1 MGRPSESQSAPVGGR
16 ASDAPTGPQRAGFP
30 STADPATD
38 VEPVTATAPGGPENE
53 SGPSVWRAPPPAFAD
68 EADGTVTVAPPSVKA
83 AAPGSGQSSNEVPP
97 SLYERFEDFQLLGRG
112 GMGAVYCARD
122 FGLRRTVA
130 VKLLFEGDSGSRS
143 GFLQEARAQA
153 RILHPNVCE
162 VFEAGVA
169 DHVPFI
175 VMRYVNGMPL
185 NKMRTALTLEEK
197 VRIVQQVSLA
207 IHEAH
212 RLGIIHRD
220 VKPGNVLV
228 ERNEAGLWKP
238 YIADFGIAR
247 DVTEAGAGA
256 ARGVQ
261 GTPAFMAP
269 EQAAGKRLLDRR
281 TDVYGLGATL
291 YDVLTGRVPF
301 SSSQLLAVLKMVQQD
316 PPPPP
321 RSIEPS
327 IPLDLEAI
335 VLKCLEKDPDAR
347 YESARTLAEDLQR
360 FLDGDPVGA
369 RPRSLAVRLWK
380 RARKNKVKV
389 ALALTAVMATVI
401 VAGLWLSSLRIA
413 AQREAL
419 ARELGGAVREMEL
432 FMRSAHL
439 LPLHDVELERDFL
452 RARLAEIEA
461 RMKAAG
467 AVSVGPGNDALGR
480 GHLALQDAATALG
493 HFQAAEAAGYRA
505 SGFDYMMGLARVEV
519 YRRELEKASRIQ
531 KENDKS
537 ARIAEI
543 QRLYRDPALSHLRA
557 ALAQG
562 VESPPYALGLIAYH
576 EGRHE
581 EALEHARAA
590 FAKASWL
597 YEAKKLEGDALYAI
611 GSRTRH
617 DKVAFD
623 YAQTMEHFSQAA
635 EAYRAAAEIARCDP
649 AVHEAECELWIQT
662 MNAAKK
668 HGDPIR
674 PPFDRARSACE
685 RAISASPRSPS
696 GHLRLAF
703 AHQLFSFW
711 VVSGAHKDESP
722 DRSLDEATERV
733 EAAARRSPDDA
744 FANYLVGAVW
754 RARFFRLRA
763 LSRDTGAAIDK
774 SIAGYEAAIALDPT
788 FAWALNEECGMLSL
802 RGRRET
808 QRGIDPRSS
817 FDLALVCCQRALD
830 LAPSLSGLSYNLLGV
845 YAFDVERLVAAGL
858 SPRSAIEGGL
868 RVAEVVET
876 HAPSEPW
883 STVFRAELHRWEA
896 EYALAAGED
905 PGPALARAEAHAA
918 RLPAS
923 FPAADSAAEIAV
935 VTAEA
940 HLARLERGAVPLQ
953 RLPALDEALA
963 HARAVFA
970 KAVAEKPEDMG
981 YAMWLARLE
990 LVALR
995 YRMALRQASWPDAE
1009 AVLAPLERFL
1019 AEPREEDPR
1028 LDELAA
1034 RAHEARAQLCEQL
1047 KRVATAEIMSGI
1059 SRAERAIA
1067 VAPGLAAG
1075 YAVLGRLR
1083 LLQAGAAPDPGQKRD
1098 LSRHAAQA
1106 LADAVKRNPLFGRSH
1121 AAWIEEAKRLAEP

>member
-1 MGRPSESQSAPVGGR
+1 MGRPSESQSAPALGR
-16 ASDAPTGPQRAGFP
+16 ASD
-30 STADPATD
+30 
-38 VEPVTATAPGGPENE
+38 
-53 SGPSVWRAPPPAFAD
+53 PPPTFAD
-68 EADGTVTVAPPSVKA
+68 EADGTVTAAPSSVKA
-83 AAPGSGQSSNEVPP
+83 AARGSGQSSNEVPP
-97 SLYERFEDFQLLGRG
+97 SLFERFEDFQLLGRG
-112 GMGAVYCARD
+112 GMGAVYSARD
-122 FGLRRTVA
+122 VSLRRSVA
-130 VKLLFEGDSGSRS
+130 VKLLFEGASGSRS
-143 GFLQEARAQA
+143 GFLQEARSQA

-185 NKMRTALTLEEK
+185 HKMRTALTLAEK

-228 ERNEAGLWKP
+228 ERNEGGSWKP

-269 EQAAGKRLLDRR
+269 EQAAGKSLLDRR

-291 YDVLTGRVPF
+291 YDVLTGSAPF
-301 SSSQLLAVLKMVQQD
+301 SSPRLLALLKMVQQE

-321 RSIEPS
+321 RSIDPR

-335 VLKCLEKDPDAR
+335 VLRCLEKDPDAR
-347 YESARTLAEDLQR
+347 YASARALAEDLQR
-360 FLDGDPVGA
+360 FLDGDPVEA

-380 RARKNKVKV
+380 RARKHKVKV
-389 ALALTAVMATVI
+389 ALALTAIAAALT

-439 LPLHDVELERDFL
+439 LPLHDVEPERDFL

-467 AVSVGPGNDALGR
+467 EVSVGPGNDALGR
-480 GHLALQDAATALG
+480 GHLALQDAETALR
-493 HFQAAEAAGYRA
+493 HFQKAEAAGHRA
-505 SGFDYMMGLARVEV
+505 PGFDYMMGLALVEV
-519 YRRELEKASRIQ
+519 YRRELEKANRIQ
-531 KENDKS
+531 KESDRS

-543 QRLYRDPALSHLRA
+543 QRLHRDPALSHLRA

-590 FAKASWL
+590 FARASWL

-623 YAQTMEHFSQAA
+623 HARTMEHFSQAA
-635 EAYRAAAEIARCDP
+635 EAYSAAASIARCDP

-711 VVSGAHKDESP
+711 VVSGADADKDESP
-722 DRSLDEATERV
+722 DRALGEATERV
-733 EAAARRSPDDA
+733 EAAAARSPDDA

-763 LSRDTGAAIDK
+763 LSRDTGAAIDR

-802 RGRRET
+802 RGRREA
-808 QRGIDPRSS
+808 QRGIDPRPS
-817 FDLALVCCQRALD
+817 FDLALARCRRALE
-830 LAPSLSGLSYNLLGV
+830 LHPSLSGLSYNLLGV

-868 RVAEVVET
+868 RVAEEVEK

-905 PGPALARAEAHAA
+905 PGPALARAEAHVA

-923 FPAADSAAEIAV
+923 FPAADSAAEVAAV
-935 VTAEA
+935 AAEA
-940 HLARLERGAVPLQ
+940 HLARLSRGAVPLQ
-953 RLPALDEALA
+953 RLPELDEALA
-963 HARAVFA
+963 HARAAFA
-970 KAVAEKPEDMG
+970 KAVAEKPQDRG
-981 YAMWLARLE
+981 YAMWLARVE

-995 YRMALRQASWPDAE
+995 YRMVLRQASWPDAE

-1019 AEPREEDPR
+1019 SEPLEEDPR

-1047 KRVATAEIMSGI
+1047 KRAATAELMAGI
-1059 SRAERAIA
+1059 SRAERAVA
-1067 VAPGLAAG
+1067 VAPGIAAG

-1098 LSRHAAQA
+1098 LSRRATQA
-1106 LADAVKRNPLFGRSH
+1106 LADAVERNPLFSRSH
-1121 AAWIEEAKRLAEP
+1121 AAWIEEAKRLSEP